1 MGIITNQIDLK
12 IYIDLL
18 SYKQYLKKAGFIM
31 LKNKVYD
38 ARFLVPIMVV
48 IAYVWIQL
56 FNLSGLKTNAGMV
69 YQMILVLYVFFLV
82 FYKPIKPIQKALL
95 ILGILFCLIGDMALS
110 SAFET
115 PSGYRLP
122 IGMGLFFVGHL
133 SFILGILTFR
143 KPKLKAFR
151 TNFIIVFSVIVLL
164 FIFTVFNPDEML
176 LSILAI
182 VYAVAL
188 GVGLTIGL
196 SMKDNPI
203 YRYLAWG
210 YGIFIFS
217 DWLIAIRSIK
227 GWDTPNLINNQGVW
241 FTYILALSLICYSVV
256 HLNRSV
262 NK

>member
-1 MGIITNQIDLK
+1 
-12 IYIDLL
+12 
-18 SYKQYLKKAGFIM
+18 M

-38 ARFLVPIMVV
+38 ARFLTPLMVV
-48 IAYVWIQL
+48 ISYVWIQL
-56 FNLSGLKTNAGMV
+56 LNLSGLNVTSGMV
-69 YQMILVLYVFFLV
+69 YQMILVLYVFFLT
-82 FYKPIKPIQKALL
+82 FYKPIKPLQKVLL
-95 ILGILFCLIGDMALS
+95 VMGVLFCLIGDMALS
-110 SAFET
+110 RAFDT
-115 PSGYRLP
+115 PSGYRMP
-122 IGMGLFFVGHL
+122 VGMGLFFIGHL
-133 SFILGILTFR
+133 SFIFGILTFR
-143 KPKLKAFR
+143 KPKLKALR

-164 FIFTVFNPDEML
+164 FLFTVFNPDELL

-188 GVGLTIGL
+188 GVGLSIGL

-203 YRYLAWG
+203 YKYLAVG

-227 GWDTPNLINNQGVW
+227 GWDTPEIINNQGVW

-256 HLNRSV
+256 HLNRPY